1 MVAVIG
7 MQEPGKAL
15 PPQGT
20 FGHAVYHS
28 KHARTSGMRPFHV
41 RSQGQLLRAQGDCG
55 QEEAHRR
62 PSGHIQGS
70 ASPAPL
76 CPSSLWL
83 SSAHPLTPL
92 APAEHSTTLCTVG
105 GGLRCRPCS
114 SRVSWLCR
122 QIISTTTGTLGTAG
136 VTRGKDESIPR
147 KMT

>member
-15 PPQGT
+15 PPQGS
-20 FGHAVYHS
+20 FGHVVYRS
-28 KHARTSGMRPFHV
+28 KQARTSGVRPFHV

-62 PSGHIQGS
+62 PLVISKALPRQHPSALAASGCPQPTHGPHQHLLNT
-70 ASPAPL
+70 AP
-76 CPSSLWL
+76 
-83 SSAHPLTPL
+83 H
-92 APAEHSTTLCTVG
+92 CTVG

-114 SRVSWLCR
+114 SRVSWSCR
-122 QIISTTTGTLGTAG
+122 QTISTTTGTLGTAG